1 MVALDP
7 LEQMHAEP
15 FELVGADAGRHR
27 CSGLVQI
34 GLDLALTQTPHA
46 HPGKADIRKHYL
58 AVAGNGNA
66 GVQLMGGAGK
76 QPQLLRRL
84 RSPGRLVLGAD
95 QTLGLDDEILSKPAT
110 LSAAAAQL
118 ARLSG
123 RTHVLHS
130 AICLTRD
137 NDVVFEAAPQARLT
151 MRALTREFIARYCAA
166 AGAAV
171 LDSVGAYQLEG
182 LGIHLF
188 ARVEG
193 DHSTILGLPLVELLD
208 FLRSQGYVAA

>member
-1 MVALDP
+1 MTGLWIAPEPLVLASRSRSRQALLTAAGLPFIAAPADIDERAA
-7 LEQMHAEP
+7 EQAMP
-15 FELVGADAGRHR
+15 GVGA
-27 CSGLVQI
+27 
-34 GLDLALTQTPHA
+34 
-46 HPGKADIRKHYL
+46 
-58 AVAGNGNA
+58 A
-66 GVQLMGGAGK
+66 GVAAHLARAK
-76 QPQLLRRL
+76 ALATAARH
-84 RSPGRLVLGAD
+84 PGRLVLGAD

-137 NDVVFEAAPQARLT
+137 NDVLFEAAPQARLT
-151 MRALTREFIARYCAA
+151 MRALTRDFSAHYCAA